1 MTCPIP
7 QLHAILQNL
16 APEHW
21 KDFPYASNWSLIC
34 TGKQAVVNDFIDYK
48 SDSIELIRRGVDQPE
63 SNVLIVQMSN
73 TWSKEHLEL
82 SREEVTDLI
91 LDEIKP
97 IGSDWLEEADFHAH
111 RWRFARPMHQ
121 PDRWHHQRITFAG
134 DAWASPVG
142 TIEASLKSAEFA
154 ALELIWKLHSVK
166 EKKPISMQTTL
177 F

>member
-1 MTCPIP
+1 M
-7 QLHAILQNL
+7 
-16 APEHW
+16 
-21 KDFPYASNWSLIC
+21 
-34 TGKQAVVNDFIDYK
+34 
-48 SDSIELIRRGVDQPE
+48 
-63 SNVLIVQMSN
+63 IVQMSN
-73 TWSKEHLEL
+73 IWSKEHLEL

-91 LDEIKP
+91 LNEIKP
-97 IGSDWLEEADFHAH
+97 FGPDWLEEADVHAH

-121 PDRWHHQRITFAG
+121 PDRRHHQRITFAG

-154 ALELIWKLHSVK
+154 ALELIWKLHSAK